1 MKKTLQKRLASLLP
15 NGTPKKIRCYDN
27 GGKTWD
33 RYTVVFTGNYKGR
46 NGCDYVG
53 MSEHPQAP
61 NGFGCHDWNR
71 DIIDYPKYSHLGKK
85 IQFADLTP
93 DCQKVV
99 LSDYKEI
106 WGLV

>member
-1 MKKTLQKRLASLLP
+1 MKKELRQTSLLP
-15 NGTPKKIRCYDN
+15 NGTPKWIRCYDN

-46 NGCDYVG
+46 NGCDYLG
-53 MSEHPQAP
+53 MSEHPSSP
-61 NGFGCHDWNR
+61 NGFGQHGNDRN
-71 DIIDYPKYSHLGKK
+71 IIDKPQYSHLGKK
-85 IQFADLTP
+85 IKFADLTP
-93 DCQKVV
+93 DCQKLV